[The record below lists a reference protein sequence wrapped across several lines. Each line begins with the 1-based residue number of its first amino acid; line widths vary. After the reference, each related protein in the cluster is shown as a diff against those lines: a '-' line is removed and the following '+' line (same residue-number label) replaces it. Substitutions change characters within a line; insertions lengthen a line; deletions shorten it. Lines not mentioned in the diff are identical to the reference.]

1 MYVVLAEDVS
11 ARRAPPKTARRGLAR
26 DQHVFVYEPLVVE
39 FVRSVFGTA
48 IPATGLCSPSAF
60 GARWRRYLHG
70 FFGLDVGEAS
80 GYTPSL
86 LRAGCA
92 SLLYQRNMPLDDIAW
107 VLRHTEQKNLDSYV
121 QELALAR
128 TRAGVTPASKAK
140 CLRFAGNFDVVVAA
154 KIHGH
159 F

>member
-70 FFGLDVGEAS
+70 FFGLDVGEAN
-80 GYTPSL
+80 GYTPSS
-86 LRAGCA
+86 LRVGCA
-92 SLLYQRNMPLDDIAW
+92 SFLYQRNMPLDDIAW
-107 VLRHTEQKNLDSYV
+107 VLKHTVQKNLDSQV

-128 TRAGVTPASKAK
+128 TRARVTPASKAK
-140 CLRFAGNFDVVVAA
+140 CMRFAGNFDVVLAA
-154 KIHGH
+154 KIRGH
-159 F
+159 L